1 MTQPPHDEPT
11 VSDTDELR
19 EQVEQTRHELG
30 DTVQSLADKADV
42 KARAQE
48 KAAALKEQTMAKA
61 VELTGQAK
69 AKAAEAS
76 QVLQD
81 NVPDAVKDKAAA
93 AAAQLRATASQAGQV
108 WQGKAPEPVRNNRT
122 PLIAAGAGLLA
133 VYVLLRRKKK
143 WEGSG

>member
-11 VSDTDELR
+11 AANTEELR

-42 KARAQE
+42 KRRAQE
-48 KAAALKEQTMAKA
+48 KAAALKEQTTAKTA
-61 VELTGQAK
+61 ELTDQAK

-76 QVLQD
+76 HMLQD
-81 NVPDAVKDKAAA
+81 KVPDTVKEKAAVA
-93 AAAQLRATASQAGQV
+93 AGQVRTAASQAEQV
-108 WQGKAPEPVRNNRT
+108 WQDKAPEPVRNNRT
-122 PLIAAGAGLLA
+122 PLIAAGVALLA

-143 WEGSG
+143 